1 MSGEASKM
9 MNHDS
14 TAEINHSQTNTATE
28 ENKNSQ
34 GKTLLTQRR

>member
-14 TAEINHSQTNTATE
+14 TAEINNSQTNTANDDNRNT
-28 ENKNSQ
+28 Q